1 MTQSPLG
8 NNWTTLDKDLKR
20 IGQLELATAYVAR
33 PLVGTGIALVFLIL
47 AGVAAA
53 IFFEQSANS
62 LAVIIASVFGAYL
75 AINIGANDVA
85 NNMGPAVGA
94 RVITLGGALI
104 IAAICESAGALL
116 AGGHVIT
123 TISQDIIH
131 APNVA
136 DPEHVI
142 WAMLASLIGAAF
154 WINVSTWV
162 GAPVSTTHSIIGA
175 VLGAGVAALGLSAV
189 NWSTVLSIAAGWLVA
204 PILGGIVAACFLALI
219 KSRVIYRDDKIA
231 AARFWVP
238 ILVGLITGAFAT
250 YLASFGLSKV
260 VSISLR
266 NGLLI
271 GIALGGLLWALSRPF
286 IRHQSEEMENRNKS
300 LKVLFRLPL
309 MIAAA
314 MLSFAHGANDVA
326 NAVGPVAAIAH
337 TVQNGHIA
345 GAIEIPQWVILIGAL
360 GISFGLLLFG
370 PRLISV
376 VGDQIT
382 KLNPMRAFCVVL
394 SSAMTVIL
402 ASSFGLPVSSTH
414 VAVGG
419 IFGVGFFRE
428 WYMARRFRKTRG
440 GLAQDQTIAS
450 VERRRRKLVRR
461 SHFLTVIAAWVI
473 TVPASALLSSLVYSV
488 INLFLG

>member
-53 IFFEQSANS
+53 IFFDQSANS

-136 DPEHVI
+136 DPEHVV
-142 WAMLASLIGAAF
+142 WAMLASLIGAAL
-154 WINVSTWV
+154 WINISTWV

-175 VLGAGVAALGLSAV
+175 VLGAGIAALGFSAV
-189 NWSTVLSIAAGWLVA
+189 NWATVLSIAAGWLVA

-271 GIALGGLLWALSRPF
+271 GVALGGLLWALSRPF
-286 IRHQSEEMENRNKS
+286 IRHQSEELENRNKS
-300 LKVLFRLPL
+300 LKILFRLPL

-345 GAIEIPQWVILIGAL
+345 GPIEIPQWVILIGAL

-428 WYMARRFRKTRG
+428 WYMARRYRKTQG
-440 GLAQDQTIAS
+440 NLSQDLTIAS

-473 TVPASALLSSLVYSV
+473 TVPASALLSSLVYTV

>member
-238 ILVGLITGAFAT
+238 ILVGLITGAFTT
-250 YLASFGLSKV
+250 YLASVGLSKV

-345 GAIEIPQWVILIGAL
+345 GTIEIPQWVILIGAL

-440 GLAQDQTIAS
+440 GLVQDQTIAS

-473 TVPASALLSSLVYSV
+473 TVPASAMLSSLVYSV